1 MKKILIL
8 IFNLSLIFPAPYLFP
23 QDSGRQFKTDTT
35 PNEYY
40 RVIVRTVPYLTLE
53 LNGNYD
59 FGIFELSA
67 NNNGDFSSSEFIKGE
82 NFGVRHGLGIY
93 GAVKYNLQESGH
105 IRLFISGSYSRFSSK
120 FNKLFTT
127 QLIKDY
133 ANYNVYTLGVG
144 VENSFTPSYKFKPVV
159 GIGFIASVIS
169 GAARIEDPTTYAL
182 QDKNIVP
189 AFRLGLTLYSGIEYL
204 LNNKY
209 GLNFGLRIVDAN
221 LWLKSTNVSDV
232 PGDIYLNDARV
243 LPRIPF
249 SGFRQFVWG
258 EIYFGVNYYFG
269 IHQKEYIIKK
279 ILH

>member
-35 PNEYY
+35 PNEHY

-105 IRLFISGSYSRFSSK
+105 IRLIINAGYRRFSSK

-127 QLIKDY
+127 QLIRDY
-133 ANYNVYTLGVG
+133 ANYNVFTFGAG
-144 VENSFTPSYKFKPVV
+144 VENSFTPSYRFKPVA
-159 GIGFIASVIS
+159 GLSLIASVINGS
-169 GAARIEDPTTYAL
+169 AVLEEPDES
-182 QDKNIVP
+182 NIKAVDIKS
-189 AFRLGLTLYSGIEYL
+189 AFRLG
-204 LNNKY
+204 
-209 GLNFGLRIVDAN
+209 IVDAN
-221 LWLKSTNVSDV
+221 LWLKSSNVSDV
-232 PGDIYLNDARV
+232 PGEIYLNDARV
-243 LPRIPF
+243 IPRIPF
-249 SGFRQFVWG
+249 SGFRQFAWG
-258 EIYFGVNYYFG
+258 EIYCGVNYYFG

>member
-105 IRLFISGSYSRFSSK
+105 IRLIINAGYRRFSSK

-127 QLIKDY
+127 QLIRDY
-133 ANYNVYTLGVG
+133 ANYNVFTFGAG
-144 VENSFTPSYKFKPVV
+144 VENSFTPSYRFKPVA
-159 GIGFIASVIS
+159 GLSLIASVINGS
-169 GAARIEDPTTYAL
+169 AVLEEPDES
-182 QDKNIVP
+182 NIKAVDIKS
-189 AFRLGLTLYSGIEYL
+189 AFRLGLALYSGIEYL
-204 LNNKY
+204 LNNRY

-221 LWLKSTNVSDV
+221 LWLKSSNVSDV
-232 PGDIYLNDARV
+232 PGEIYLNDARV
-243 LPRIPF
+243 IPRIPF
-249 SGFRQFVWG
+249 SGFRQFAWG
-258 EIYFGVNYYFG
+258 EIYCGVNYYFG